1 MEVAEYVRQKNV
13 ESYIIKSLQ
22 SLGGS
27 ASRKAI
33 KVEMVEDDEINISY
47 ENIFEPIISKNGNSY
62 IPFILGK

>member
-1 MEVAEYVRQKNV
+1 MEAAEYVRQKNV